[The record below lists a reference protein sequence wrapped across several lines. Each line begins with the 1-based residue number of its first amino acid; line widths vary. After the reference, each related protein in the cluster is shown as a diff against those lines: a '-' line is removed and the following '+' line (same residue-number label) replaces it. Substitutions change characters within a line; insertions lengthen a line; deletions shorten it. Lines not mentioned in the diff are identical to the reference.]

1 MSDSSI
7 LLDRN
12 GGVLTITINR
22 PERGNALDA
31 DAVGRLIDVL
41 SSVVVTPGDVRAIL
55 LRGSGTNF
63 CTGADISASGT
74 SPTIRPPIGHMVR
87 SLAVGPHR
95 LIELL
100 WNCPLPIV
108 AELTGRTS
116 GLGLHVALACDITI
130 AAESSTFAEPFSE
143 RGFNVD
149 SGGSWLLPRVIGM
162 ARAKQILYTANV
174 IDAATAF
181 SWGIVTELVDDD
193 VVVAR
198 AHEVACT
205 MATRPTFA
213 ISSMKQ
219 LLHEGV
225 EGSLSDALRRE
236 AAAIEL
242 TIRSDDFKEGMRA
255 FSERRKPNF
264 EGH

>member
-1 MSDSSI
+1 MSDSSV
-7 LLDRN
+7 LLDRD

-22 PERGNALDA
+22 PHRGNALDA

-41 SSVVVTPGDVRAIL
+41 SSVAATPGDDRAIL
-55 LRGSGTNF
+55 LRSSGTNF
-63 CTGADISASGT
+63 CTGADIGT
-74 SPTIRPPIGHMVR
+74 SGSSSATRPQIGHMVR
-87 SLAVGPHR
+87 SLAAGPHR

-108 AELTGRTS
+108 AELTGRSS
-116 GLGLHVALACDITI
+116 GLGLHIALACDITV
-130 AAESSTFAEPFSE
+130 AAEGSSFAEPFSE

-149 SGGSWLLPRVIGM
+149 SGGSWLLPRFVGM
-162 ARAKQILYTANV
+162 ARAKRMLYTANV

-181 SWGIVTELVDDD
+181 SWGIVTELAPDD

-198 AHEVACT
+198 AREIAGS

-219 LLHEGV
+219 LLHEGG

-255 FSERRKPNF
+255 FSERRPPNF
-264 EGH
+264 TGH